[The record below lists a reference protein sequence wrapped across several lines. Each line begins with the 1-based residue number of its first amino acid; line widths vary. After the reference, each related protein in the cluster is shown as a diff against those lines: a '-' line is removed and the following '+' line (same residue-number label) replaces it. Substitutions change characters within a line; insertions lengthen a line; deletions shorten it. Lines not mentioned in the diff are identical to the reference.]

1 MKEILCFAEYHYSG
15 DIINGFV
22 IPEDG
27 FCFVYQM
34 DEEYPLECLS
44 WGYEDAKKCYD
55 EGVEAL
61 KNIRY

>member
-1 MKEILCFAEYHYSG
+1 MREILCFAEYHRAG
-15 DIINGFV
+15 DIINGFE
-22 IPEDG
+22 IRDDG
-27 FCFVYQM
+27 FCFLYQM
-34 DEEYPLECLS
+34 DEEYPVECLS